1 MLQNNCLQIP
11 TQKAEIIENCI
22 ALVLQ
27 WHFDSVKHQ
36 TYDTVNIHITYVCV
50 CVCVYVRAPMHT
62 FKCTE
67 FIYKLS
73 TLGALHT
80 DCCMYISLCH
90 RHHDCSMHIRGGLEQ
105 L

>member
-50 CVCVYVRAPMHT
+50 CVCVCAR
-62 FKCTE
+62 
-67 FIYKLS
+67 
-73 TLGALHT
+73 T
-80 DCCMYISLCH
+80 DAHIQMYRIHLQIIDTRRS
-90 RHHDCSMHIRGGLEQ
+90 SY
-105 L
+105 